1 MPQQIL
7 LVEDEETILNSMA
20 DFLEAHGYGVD
31 RAQELAAALALLANY
46 RYDLVITDLRLSA
59 VDRAEGLSLIEEIYE
74 RYPWTKVILLTAF
87 RSPEVDVEAR
97 LNKVHAVLDKP
108 KPLPELLQ
116 VARKVLGGDQ

>member
-7 LVEDEETILNSMA
+7 LVDDEETILNSMA
-20 DFLEAHGYGVD
+20 DFLEAHGYVVD
-31 RAQELAAALALLANY
+31 RAQELAAAQALLANY
-46 RYDLVITDLRLSA
+46 RYDLVITDLRLSG

-87 RSPEVDVEAR
+87 RSPDVDEECR

-116 VARKVLGGDQ
+116 VVRRILGGEK